1 MIRQDL
7 ACNKRVDIE
16 PINTNMV
23 YEPTFDENI
32 PVQCFFTDKIYLAYR
47 SYIGWFDKG
56 KQHICNCTVKQ
67 CHYCKNLFAKTDDV
81 MRKHLFI
88 CVAREGITYAFD
100 KGQIINFQDNFK
112 YLADVPFTVYFDFE
126 TTTDGSPFFDSKMF
140 VVSYCQIYSFHL
152 SLNLDNIASF
162 EVFNRQLRRF
172 MIEVIF
178 SRNMFLL

>member
-1 MIRQDL
+1 MKSLRQNL
-7 ACNKRVDIE
+7 ACNKRVDVE
-16 PINTNMV
+16 PINMV
-23 YEPTFDENI
+23 YEPVFDENI

-47 SYIGWFDKG
+47 SYIGWFDKV

-100 KGQIINFQDNFK
+100 NGQIINFRDNFK

-126 TTTDGSPFFDSKMF
+126 TTTTDGSPFFDPKMF
-140 VVSYCQIYSFHL
+140 VVSYCQIY
-152 SLNLDNIASF
+152 
-162 EVFNRQLRRF
+162 
-172 MIEVIF
+172 
-178 SRNMFLL
+178 